1 MAINDNLPWSVLNH
15 NSRTRL
21 YRWRNISPMSS
32 DASSEQVRIDLLL
45 DELAEIIESEQG
57 ILIA

>member
-21 YRWRNISPMSS
+21 YRRRKISLLSF
-32 DASSEQVRIDLLL
+32 DASSEQARIDLLL